1 MRRSARRRG
10 RRRTTPPA
18 IAAAGGF
25 GDPPCA
31 GSGRPCPG
39 TCRGRV
45 GCCGSCGRSSAAAP
59 TVTAAR
65 ANRAGALRDF
75 LPAGSV
81 SFATSSQSIR
91 LATPNFYLWRNPT
104 TLPSGS
110 STMAAR
116 PPPPPSL
123 PSRWVRPPAAPAR
136 RALPAGVGAA
146 APGEGGR
153 PSPAAFFDVLW
164 VPPAGVDGLAQ
175 ARRDVVD
182 VAVADG
188 TGHAVVVAVR
198 VEADLL
204 VPDPEADVVG
214 LVGVRL
220 HAQDGPVERLCSG
233 QVPDRD
239 DDGLDAVGHDCLLI
253 GVDLEVTA
261 SPWPGW
267 AHIGAEHGTRHGA
280 CHVAAALPATRP
292 ARENGAHVDADGHG
306 GHLGSR
312 GRDPDPG

>member
-31 GSGRPCPG
+31 GSGHPCPG

-45 GCCGSCGRSSAAAP
+45 GCSVSCGRSSAAAP

-116 PPPPPSL
+116 PPPPTALPVGLSAEGRQPPSADVFAVL
-123 PSRWVRPPAAPAR
+123 LGSPAR
-136 RALPAGVGAA
+136 
-146 APGEGGR
+146 
-153 PSPAAFFDVLW
+153 
-164 VPPAGVDGLAQ
+164 VDGLAQ
-175 ARRDVVD
+175 PRRDVVN

-188 TGHAVVVAVR
+188 TGHAVVVAGR
-198 VEADLL
+198 VA
-204 VPDPEADVVG
+204 ADVLG
-214 LVGVRL
+214 T
-220 HAQDGPVERLCSG
+220 A
-233 QVPDRD
+233 PD
-239 DDGLDAVGHDCLLI
+239 
-253 GVDLEVTA
+253 
-261 SPWPGW
+261 
-267 AHIGAEHGTRHGA
+267 
-280 CHVAAALPATRP
+280 AAA
-292 ARENGAHVDADGHG
+292 
-306 GHLGSR
+306 
-312 GRDPDPG
+312 